1 MTKTNELA
9 DIITVEPA
17 EIIIKAFRC
26 KVRGFDNETIIYA
39 KTASKARYLFKLNC
53 DDRDDDIS
61 FQHIGVRRAPEL
73 DMKFPILPAVAAK
86 LNEEDK
92 ELIIHAFGGGSHI
105 KPERWG
111 YRDHYCCQPND
122 EMLTKLVSRGLFR
135 GPCGV
140 DAKGVMP
147 GWTGAFFYLTDSG
160 KEVALALIG
169 LREYAK

>member
-1 MTKTNELA
+1 MTCSTKTDELA
-9 DIITVEPA
+9 DIITAKSA
-17 EIIIKAFRC
+17 EIAARCGSDICKWGYKPRILKAFRC
-26 KVRGFDNETIIYA
+26 MVTGAEGTSIIHA
-39 KTASKARYLFKLNC
+39 MTAGKARYKFLSDL
-53 DDRDDDIS
+53 RDIYDDIG
-61 FQHIGVRRAPEL
+61 FQHIGVRRAPDL

-105 KPERWG
+105 KPEHWG

-122 EMLTKLVSRGLFR
+122 EMLTKLVSLGLFR

-147 GWTGAFFYLTDSG
+147 G
-160 KEVALALIG
+160 
-169 LREYAK
+169 